1 MKTVIRLLWTI
12 TLALGLSACA
22 THTTSTRYPSPVID
36 RSSPSPAVTF
46 PRTEPAPIQPPVSS
60 TATPTMSSGGPAV
73 IALLE
78 RADQQY
84 MNQDLDAAA
93 ASLERALRIEPRNPL
108 LWHRLASV
116 RLDQGQIDQA
126 MQMAA
131 KSNSLAG
138 NNHSLSA
145 RNWQL
150 ISLAYRAKGDLE
162 AARTAEDKARQFE

>member
-1 MKTVIRLLWTI
+1 MKTVIRLLWII

-22 THTTSTRYPSPVID
+22 THTTSTRYPSPVVD
-36 RSSPSPAVTF
+36 RSPPPAVTF
-46 PRTEPAPIQPPVSS
+46 PRTESAPIQPPVSR
-60 TATPTMSSGGPAV
+60 TVTPTMSSGGPAV

-84 MNQDLDAAA
+84 INQDLDAAA

-108 LWHRLASV
+108 LWHRLASI

-162 AARTAEDKARQFE
+162 AARSAEDKARQFE